1 MTINKRARTTTAHLH
16 RSLSLVAITTV
27 AYRLKI
33 GTVNDQHIWK
43 NTSGSFGTATWPC
56 TPSKNQLFIEQD
68 FTLSKGTTY
77 HIVQNISDL
86 SSDHNPL
93 VYDLG

>member
-1 MTINKRARTTTAHLH
+1 MTNTFGRTP
-16 RSLSLVAITTV
+16 
-27 AYRLKI
+27 
-33 GTVNDQHIWK
+33 
-43 NTSGSFGTATWPC
+43 GSFGTATWPY

-77 HIVQNISDL
+77 HIDVQNISDL
-86 SSDHNPL
+86 SSDHNHL